1 MLIYQDPS
9 NTSMA
14 TINGDSGSSFTGTM
28 FIPSAEVQINGTGSA
43 DGFHSQ
49 VIGNIVDM
57 SGTADMHIIYN
68 DNENF
73 AFREPAQVEL
83 TQ

>member
-1 MLIYQDPS
+1 
-9 NTSMA
+9 MA
-14 TINGDSGSSFTGTM
+14 TINGGSGSTFSGTM

-57 SGTADMHIIYN
+57 SGTADLHIIY
-68 DNENF
+68 DANENF
-73 AFREPAQVEL
+73 SMRNPAQVEL

>member
-1 MLIYQDPS
+1 
-9 NTSMA
+9 
-14 TINGDSGSSFTGTM
+14 M
-28 FIPSAEVQINGTGSA
+28 FIPGAEVQINGTGSA

-57 SGTADMHIIYN
+57 SGTADLNIIY
-68 DNENF
+68 DGGENY
-73 AFREPAQVEL
+73 AMRNPAQVEL